1 MLTRNVCRM
10 AARVTTPR
18 AGVAGACSASHP
30 KDGFLAAAPIWPSV
44 LPSCGM
50 SLISPTTLLM
60 CRQPPCQS
68 FPVQSPLKRSLAF
81 RARAGA
87 QLLGWLLLGKTP
99 ACGPVACQRVSC
111 AANGGCGWKTV
122 LEQYWL
128 ASHPLQCILYP
139 AVLSSS
145 RLAHNQPDL
154 ALPLS
159 SFFSSFFGSLVFFWG
174 GGGCFISFFF
184 FETCN
189 LDWS

>member
-87 QLLGWLLLGKTP
+87 QLLGWLLLDKTP

-145 RLAHNQPDL
+145 RLAHKCPQP
-154 ALPLS
+154 ARPCS
-159 SFFSSFFGSLVFFWG
+159 APFFLLFFLFWFIVFFGGGRLFYFVF
-174 GGGCFISFFF
+174 I
-184 FETCN
+184 
-189 LDWS
+189 L

>member
-1 MLTRNVCRM
+1 MPYGCQSHHTQGRSCWSLQCFSSQGWLPCGCSHL
-10 AARVTTPR
+10 ALRVTQLWYVFDLPHNSSH
-18 AGVAGACSASHP
+18 VPPASLP
-30 KDGFLAAAPIWPSV
+30 E
-44 LPSCGM
+44 LPSAE
-50 SLISPTTLLM
+50 
-60 CRQPPCQS
+60 PP
-68 FPVQSPLKRSLAF
+68 KRSLAF

-159 SFFSSFFGSLVFFWG
+159 SFFSSFFGSLFFLRGERLFYFVF
-174 GGGCFISFFF
+174 
-184 FETCN
+184 
-189 LDWS
+189 LL